1 MGLENGVPADGDGGR
16 HVEDVADGRSAA
28 RDGPVAAHRPGVAVD
43 RSDADDRGEAA
54 AVEAPEFGQLGDQGA
69 GGDVADTRD
78 GGEQV
83 LRLAPGRGAADGVV
97 QIPVDVGELRGEGLE
112 RGLDGA
118 PDEGG
123 PGLGA
128 AIALH
133 ADHLDDLT
141 AAGDKFVV
149 APGELHIHP
158 WSAGQKLLYRQRS
171 HFGAPDPTAV
181 TDVIGVFATVAQL
194 ARAGKVDAA
203 GMPKHPLQLAATMR
217 TLTKHG
223 GYDAKLPVAAQNVL
237 SATLGRVAEAFG
249 FRGVDPSVIGK

>member
-1 MGLENGVPADGDGGR
+1 MTIRAGFAFENPVTGSRIKVLEADAQTGSRSWLLEVRCRAGAPADI
-16 HVEDVADGRSAA
+16 
-28 RDGPVAAHRPGVAVD
+28 
-43 RSDADDRGEAA
+43 
-54 AVEAPEFGQLGDQGA
+54 PEH
-69 GGDVADTRD
+69 
-78 GGEQV
+78 
-83 LRLAPGRGAADGVV
+83 
-97 QIPVDVGELRGEGLE
+97 I
-112 RGLDGA
+112 
-118 PDEGG
+118 
-123 PGLGA
+123 
-128 AIALH
+128 
-133 ADHLDDLT
+133 HLDWT
-141 AAGDKFVV
+141 EEFEIIAGTANYKVGGVQRTAAAGDKFVV